1 MPGIDHDLALTDR
14 NIGLHAVVVD
24 QKACSDQVIDRSQG
38 ELRNDL
44 DALFPE
50 ISVLFR
56 IVEQPDLL
64 KLIFTVPQDL
74 S

>member
-1 MPGIDHDLALTDR
+1 MPGIDHDLALTER
-14 NIGLHAVVVD
+14 NIGLYAVVVD

-38 ELRNDL
+38 DLRNDP
-44 DALFPE
+44 DSLFPE

-64 KLIFTVPQDL
+64 KLIFTVPQDI